1 MLTLLSIHIAQSWIR
16 TRPKPERTSALLQP
30 YEGRNDLSSKRPN
43 YTISTVH
50 GIAYTRVPR
59 SIRTARSSVLPDKA
73 AVRAPTLSPPFRLT
87 LSVAN
92 MKSWLSALTVLGLS
106 IWTTHALEVQLDQT
120 DENMQKCAGMYNKA
134 TWGGP
139 VDPFIL
145 TVFPNDTIKPD
156 QDPVVSLVIFEWKDR
171 DLIGVYP
178 DEEAFVKEVI
188 CDDKNVKAN
197 LCDKDNLGQWILA
210 TNATEKS
217 NNPIL
222 TQAVHI
228 KASAPI
234 NYPIKKTGYYCV
246 AAYAYPSG
254 GEFNGVVEFRE
265 AYGEL
270 PASQIPKLPF
280 YGGITILYAV
290 VVVFW
295 AFLYYQHRYDILP
308 VQNYITAILVFLV
321 IEMLLT
327 WAFYDF
333 LNRNGSSVGS
343 KVLLILVG
351 ILNAFRNSFSFF
363 LLLIVCMGYGVV
375 KPSLGKTMI
384 YVRWLA
390 IAHFI
395 FGLVYAIP
403 SLLVSPESA
412 GPYVLLIVLPLFATL
427 TAFYVW
433 TLNSLNFTLKDLR
446 ERKQTVKEAMYR
458 KLWWCILIS
467 ILVIFGFFFFNSFSF
482 SLVSDPDYV
491 PFHWK
496 SRWFIL
502 DGWLNIVY
510 FVDVAWVAYVWRP
523 TANNRRFAMSDEIA
537 QDEDGGFEFA
547 DVGNPDDS
555 DEDEESIIGTKPRST
570 PLASA
575 NAASQQGAT
584 TSRAP
589 AKAASPRD
597 SFDGE
602 TIFAVGGD
610 GDKFSSDDDSDE
622 ESDDDDDDSDD
633 SDEYVKKGEG
643 SKLVGKS
650 KKN

>member
-1 MLTLLSIHIAQSWIR
+1 
-16 TRPKPERTSALLQP
+16 
-30 YEGRNDLSSKRPN
+30 
-43 YTISTVH
+43 
-50 GIAYTRVPR
+50 
-59 SIRTARSSVLPDKA
+59 
-73 AVRAPTLSPPFRLT
+73 
-87 LSVAN
+87 
-92 MKSWLSALTVLGLS
+92 MKTWLSALTVLGLS
-106 IWTTHALEVQLDQT
+106 LWTAQALEVQIDQS
-120 DENMQKCAGMYNKA
+120 DENWQKCAGMYSKA
-134 TWGGP
+134 AWGGP

-145 TVFPNDTIKPD
+145 TVFPNDTVKAGE
-156 QDPVVSLVIFEWKDR
+156 DPIVSVIIFEWKDQ
-171 DLIGVYP
+171 DLIGAFP
-178 DEEAFVKEVI
+178 NPEAFTKERI
-188 CDDKNVKAN
+188 CN
-197 LCDKDNLGQWILA
+197 KDNVALKLCEDTHLGEWIVA
-210 TNATEKS
+210 PNATEKS
-217 NNPIL
+217 GNLIL
-222 TQAVHI
+222 T
-228 KASAPI
+228 KAIHLKSYASI
-234 NYPIKKTGYYCV
+234 NYAIKKTGYYCV
-246 AAYAYPSG
+246 AASG
-254 GEFNGVVEFRE
+254 YTTENFMGVVEFRE

-327 WAFYDF
+327 WGFYDF
-333 LNRNGSSVGS
+333 LNRSGSSIGS
-343 KVLLILVG
+343 KVLLILVA

-390 IAHFI
+390 IAHFV
-395 FGLVYAIP
+395 FGLVYAIT
-403 SLLVSPESA
+403 SLLVSPDAA
-412 GPYVLLIVLPLFATL
+412 GPFVLLIVLPLAGTL

-446 ERKQTVKEAMYR
+446 ERKQTAKEAMYR

-482 SLVSDPDYV
+482 ASASDPDYV

-502 DGWLNIVY
+502 DGWLNLVY
-510 FVDVAWVAYVWRP
+510 FADVAWVAYVWRP

-547 DVGNPDDS
+547 DVGAPDDS
-555 DEDEESIIGTKPRST
+555 DDDEEAQVGMKTTKPQ
-570 PLASA
+570 P
-575 NAASQQGAT
+575 
-584 TSRAP
+584 AP
-589 AKAASPRD
+589 ANGASVVSQGTTRTPAKPESPRD

-602 TIFAVGGD
+602 TIFAVGED
-610 GDKFSSDDDSDE
+610 GDKFSDDEDG
-622 ESDDDDDDSDD
+622 
-633 SDEYVKKGEG
+633 GEG
-643 SKLVGKS
+643 STLVGKN
-650 KKN
+650 K